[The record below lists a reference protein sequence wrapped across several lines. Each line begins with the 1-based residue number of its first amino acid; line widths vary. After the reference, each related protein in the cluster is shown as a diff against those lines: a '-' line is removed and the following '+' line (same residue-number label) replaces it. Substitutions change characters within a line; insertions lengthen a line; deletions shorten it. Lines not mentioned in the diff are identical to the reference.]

1 MIDIN
6 LIKQQPEKYIKWMC
20 YDCLISIDSQIF
32 NLSFE
37 QKKEGLSG
45 GSYGYYI
52 EGKFRTKKWIR
63 ENCKKVLG
71 YIYND

>member
-20 YDCLISIDSQIF
+20 YDAFISIDSQIF

-37 QKKEGLSG
+37 QKKA
-45 GSYGYYI
+45 
-52 EGKFRTKKWIR
+52 
-63 ENCKKVLG
+63 
-71 YIYND
+71 